1 MSKSSAPLI
10 IGGMACCLLSV
21 SAGVGGYL
29 VFSGSDEC
37 GNTFANNYT
46 SNATSNAGCTF
57 GCANVSANNYTS
69 TGTSNVSCTFAV
81 IDAIEG
87 CMDPLASNELST
99 ATSNVGCTYACKTT
113 VTKRLEVGHHLPEE
127 WVGRGSDYRW
137 IGTDENDAP
146 FAGKTVDLDNVISC
160 NPERLNDL
168 GKTHWRDTFSVS
180 VPEDG
185 KILVTRTDDGVPTV
199 GTITGGSLGDVV
211 HEVTQDQITAWEDG
225 GNANW
230 GGWGQELEINCEVCT
245 D

>member
-69 TGTSNVSCTFAV
+69 KGTSNVSCTYDV
-81 IDAIEG
+81 IDA
-87 CMDPLASNELST
+87 N
-99 ATSNVGCTYACKTT
+99 ACKTT

-127 WVGRGSDYRW
+127 WVGRGSDYR
-137 IGTDENDAP
+137 
-146 FAGKTVDLDNVISC
+146 
-160 NPERLNDL
+160 
-168 GKTHWRDTFSVS
+168 
-180 VPEDG
+180 
-185 KILVTRTDDGVPTV
+185 
-199 GTITGGSLGDVV
+199 
-211 HEVTQDQITAWEDG
+211 
-225 GNANW
+225 
-230 GGWGQELEINCEVCT
+230 
-245 D
+245 